1 MAQSISGGEVR
12 WTISADTE
20 QFDQALQKAKDSANL
35 LTAELSKLDSS
46 KAGSGF
52 QRSMQAESGKTSAAL
67 LDIGGS
73 LKDIGFGAAQAGFGS
88 LAATMAGMAT
98 KGLSLG
104 SMLEQNKLSFKALTG
119 SAEGSRTVL
128 SSVADF
134 AANNPFQM
142 LDVSNVAREMVAMS
156 VPAKDV
162 SEHLNTIGNVA
173 VASGGDLKGIGHVF
187 SQVAAQGKLMTQDM
201 YQLVNQGVAIMPAL
215 SRTTGKSM
223 DQIRDDM
230 SKGKITF
237 DVFTKAM
244 KNIVPED
251 MAKELREE
259 MNNTIPRQLDR
270 LKGSLSTFATDFVG
284 INKKT
289 GEKAGD
295 GLAQGYTNILRE
307 LANSMRSPE
316 LLTAASNL
324 GRALTPVLNT
334 VAAIIPKIIQ
344 TLGKGMNYLAT
355 NSKLLLPIGIGIAGL
370 FTSLGSSLPIIG
382 PMLSNVSGGV
392 FRLFGAFKTLWGIN
406 PLVAGLVTVLAV
418 GFMSA
423 MKNSESFRNSMG
435 QLVGALGTL
444 AAKLMPVFEILAST
458 LVSVIA
464 NPAVITILE
473 VVASAVANLASV
485 IASFPVPVLTAIVT
499 GIGMFALL
507 SASPILGIATGIGVI
522 VAALFQLDKA
532 TGVFSNFGNI
542 VATGFNNFVGGV
554 IGFVNSAIRSISGL
568 PKAAFV
574 TANNFMI
581 GLINGLGS
589 GYNSVINY
597 VASIGR
603 AMITTINAVLG
614 IHSPSREMMKV
625 GNFVTLGL
633 AKGIDDN
640 AGAVEKAM
648 DSLATSMLEKA
659 EKAIDN
665 RKSFKLIDVN
675 GVYKDWQRVSQLF
688 TRGSKQYESAVQKME
703 QARLAVN
710 QKIFSLQEQYN
721 QSLDDTKKSVN
732 GIANIFSKLEPK
744 GSGLDS
750 NMIIDNVNAQSQVI
764 DDWAKDIE
772 KLNNTGLDPRFIK
785 ELSEL
790 GIESAN
796 DIKMIASMSTA
807 QIQTLNKAWLKK
819 QEASQRTAV
828 AKLATTRKETLQ
840 EIGKISSGID
850 GETIKVADLGGRLV
864 SNISD
869 GITGALPTID
879 SALGEL
885 GKHIANAQ
893 EEASKKT
900 AAGKAGK
907 AGAAGA
913 GAGASVGADLAK
925 SMAGA
930 VKLEK
935 PKALDKLKISAE
947 DIGKNMLGIV
957 GGVLGGGAVFAVVKS
972 LAKRQKT
979 LGNTGKIAVDTV
991 EKLKSPIE
999 KTRDLTKTLTG
1010 AGQEMT
1016 RGQQAMAT
1024 MRSGIFNIILL
1035 AGAIAAMAGALRF
1048 ANDQLPNDLGPL
1060 VPKMILIGTVTAAM
1074 SGLAYLGKSLNITP
1088 ADFLSIGAA
1097 AVAIAAVAGSLWLT
1111 NAAIPDN
1118 FGPLIPKLVLMGVAI
1133 AAVAGLAF
1141 IVGNSTQVLVAIGA
1155 GLLAIVGISATIAV
1169 AAGAMWVANLAIPND
1184 IDKFRDKLIAMGLA
1198 IGGFG
1203 ILAGVVG
1210 ALMAT
1215 GIGAGILAAGLAAII
1230 GIAGTMVLVALA
1242 IAEINNKVP
1251 ENIADVKKKIDLI
1264 SKTLAYIASSNM
1276 GNIISNTIQNLNIQP
1291 LKEVVKAYASIARD
1305 LMFISAIPI
1314 VPEAVIAK
1322 VTLIKKTVEYIS
1334 KTSSDSPAGLMNQA
1348 VNNFIN
1354 MFNTAFLGK
1363 VVSIYVDI
1371 ARNLN
1376 LIQNIDLQPAAIV
1389 AKVILIQ
1396 ETIGYI
1402 SKTKSD
1408 SPAGMIIQATNNFI
1422 NSINV
1427 QILSQVV
1434 NTYLNIAQ
1442 TLNQLQNIQL
1452 NTQAIV
1458 ANVTFIQATINF
1470 VTQKGQAWYSALAQA
1485 IGAWANEQTT
1495 KSASEIL
1502 RIYSNLGDILG
1513 RIADMNLDEKRAS
1526 EVRNKINILNGIVS
1540 TVLSGSGDG
1549 GIFGK
1554 IKAFF
1559 TGGVDVASV
1568 DNAKNII
1575 VKLSELANAIN
1586 YMPGI
1591 NDSYK
1596 EKIPAVKSVISGIM
1610 SINTGFGD
1618 IANKEWIVGMATSIA
1633 YKLGEFANAAN
1644 TIKPVADLS
1653 KTLESVSGAIT
1664 QVLNSV
1670 SNAIASQADVFF
1682 KGGQTLG
1689 NKVVEGVT
1697 SVFPQANQAGMNLQ
1711 SNFWSG
1717 LQSKFQDEF
1726 YQGQAFIGNVING
1739 INSRM
1744 GELNPLGAA
1753 TQSNFWW
1760 GLEGK
1765 FNDEFWQGRALIGK
1779 VIEGVN
1785 SRQGELQQSGSFASS
1800 GFISGAG
1807 RNFSAVYEAGRRI
1820 AGQFI
1825 QGIKDRGHE
1834 HSPWKTTY
1842 QSGIFA
1848 GEGLMEGIEASHD
1861 GVLDSANSL
1870 VDDVVGIF
1878 NNANPHM
1885 EATMSSLYSNGSI
1898 GVSKTLPNEDYR
1910 TGGVVINQTNNN
1922 YTQYSL
1928 EQMNRDMAWQLR
1940 KI

>member
-52 QRSMQAESGKTSAAL
+52 QKSMQAESGKTSAAL

-73 LKDIGFGAAQAGFGS
+73 LKNIGFGAAQAGFGS
-88 LAATMAGMAT
+88 LAATMAGMAS
-98 KGLSLG
+98 KGLNLG
-104 SMLEQNKLSFKALTG
+104 SMLEKNKLSFKALTG

-128 SSVADF
+128 SAVADF
-134 AANNPFQM
+134 ASENPFQM
-142 LDVSNVAREMVAMS
+142 LDVSNVAKEMVAMS
-156 VPAKDV
+156 VPAKDI
-162 SEHLNTIGNVA
+162 SEHLNTIGNVS
-173 VASGGDLKGIGHVF
+173 VASGASLQGVGHIF

-201 YQLVNQGVAIMPAL
+201 YQLANQGVAIMPAL

-324 GRALTPVLNT
+324 GRALTPVLNA

-392 FRLFGAFKTLWGIN
+392 FRLFGAFKTLWSIN
-406 PLVAGLVTVLAV
+406 PLVAGLVTVLTV
-418 GFMSA
+418 GFISA

-464 NPAVITILE
+464 NPAVITVLE
-473 VVASAVANLASV
+473 VVASAVANLASA

-532 TGVFSNFGNI
+532 TGVFSNFGNV

-581 GLINGLGS
+581 GLLNGLGN
-589 GYNSVINY
+589 GYSSVINY

-640 AGAVEKAM
+640 AGVVEKAM
-648 DSLATSMLEKA
+648 DSLATAMIEKA

-807 QIQTLNKAWLKK
+807 QIQMLNKAWLKK
-819 QEASQRTAV
+819 QDASQRTAV

-893 EEASKKT
+893 DEMSKK
-900 AAGKAGK
+900 AAVGKAGK

-913 GAGASVGADLAK
+913 GAGAGVGADLAK

-957 GGVLGGGAVFAVVKS
+957 GGVLGGGAVFTVVKS

-1141 IVGNSTQVLVAIGA
+1141 IIGNSTQVLVAIGL
-1155 GLLAIVGISATIAV
+1155 GLLAIVGISATIAI

-1291 LKEVVKAYASIARD
+1291 LKQVVNAYTSIARD

-1354 MFNTAFLGK
+1354 MFNTAFIGK
-1363 VVSIYVDI
+1363 VVPIYTDI

-1376 LIQNIDLQPAAIV
+1376 LIQTIDLQSAAIV

-1485 IGAWANEQTT
+1485 VGAWANEQTT
-1495 KSASEIL
+1495 KLASEIL

-1575 VKLSELANAIN
+1575 LKLSELANAIN

-1618 IANKEWIVGMATSIA
+1618 ISNKEWIVGMATSIA

-1653 KTLESVSGAIT
+1653 QTLQSVSGAIT

-1670 SNAIASQADVFF
+1670 SNAIAGQADVFF

-1689 NKVVEGVT
+1689 NKVVEGVN

-1807 RNFSAVYEAGRRI
+1807 RNFGAVYEAGRRI

-1898 GVSKTLPNEDYR
+1898 GVSKTLPNEEYR

>member
-1 MAQSISGGEVR
+1 MAQSINGGEVR
-12 WTISADTE
+12 WVISADTE

-128 SSVADF
+128 SAVADF

-201 YQLVNQGVAIMPAL
+201 YQLANRGVAIMPAL

-334 VAAIIPKIIQ
+334 VATIIPKIIQ

-392 FRLFGAFKTLWGIN
+392 FRLFGAFKTLWSIN
-406 PLVAGLVTVLAV
+406 PLVAGLVTVLTV
-418 GFMSA
+418 GFISA

-464 NPAVITILE
+464 NPAVITVLE
-473 VVASAVANLASV
+473 VVASAVANLASA

-532 TGVFSNFGNI
+532 TGVFSHFGDV
-542 VATGFNNFVGGV
+542 VAAGFNNFVGGI

-581 GLINGLGS
+581 GLLNGLGN
-589 GYNSVINY
+589 GYSSVINY

-640 AGAVEKAM
+640 AGVVEKAM
-648 DSLATSMLEKA
+648 DSLATAMIEKA

-893 EEASKKT
+893 EEASKKA

-907 AGAAGA
+907 TGAAGA
-913 GAGASVGADLAK
+913 GAGAGVGADLAK

-1118 FGPLIPKLVLMGVAI
+1118 FGPLIPKLVLMGVAV

-1141 IVGNSTQVLVAIGA
+1141 IIGNSTQVLAAIGL
-1155 GLLAIVGISATIAV
+1155 GLLAIVGISVTIAI
-1169 AAGAMWVANLAIPND
+1169 AAAAMWVANLAIPND
-1184 IDKFRDKLIAMGLA
+1184 IDKFRDKLITMGLA

-1215 GIGAGILAAGLAAII
+1215 GIGAGILAAGLVAII

-1291 LKEVVKAYASIARD
+1291 LKEIVKAYASIARD
-1305 LMFISAIPI
+1305 LMFISVIPI
-1314 VPEAVIAK
+1314 DSEAVADKII
-1322 VTLIKKTVEYIS
+1322 LIKETVEYIS
-1334 KTSSDSPAGLMNQA
+1334 KTDSDSPAGLMNQA

-1363 VVSIYVDI
+1363 VVSIYADI

-1408 SPAGMIIQATNNFI
+1408 SPAGMIVQATNNFI

-1485 IGAWANEQTT
+1485 VGAWANEKST

-1526 EVRNKINILNGIVS
+1526 EVRNKINILNGTVS

-1765 FNDEFWQGRALIGK
+1765 LNDEFWQGRALIGK

-1807 RNFSAVYEAGRRI
+1807 RNFGAVYEAGRRI

-1898 GVSKTLPNEDYR
+1898 GVSKTLPNEEYR

>member
-1 MAQSISGGEVR
+1 MAQSINGGEVR
-12 WTISADTE
+12 WVISADTE

-52 QRSMQAESGKTSAAL
+52 QKSMQAESGKTSAAL

-73 LKDIGFGAAQAGFGS
+73 LKNIGFGAAQAGFGS
-88 LAATMAGMAT
+88 LAATMAGMAS
-98 KGLSLG
+98 KGLNLG
-104 SMLEQNKLSFKALTG
+104 SMLEKNKLSFKALTG

-128 SSVADF
+128 SAVADF
-134 AANNPFQM
+134 ASENPFQM
-142 LDVSNVAREMVAMS
+142 LDVSNVAKEMVAMS
-156 VPAKDV
+156 VPAKDI
-162 SEHLNTIGNVA
+162 SEHLNTIGNVS
-173 VASGGDLKGIGHVF
+173 VASGASLQGVGHIF

-324 GRALTPVLNT
+324 GRALTPVLNA

-392 FRLFGAFKTLWGIN
+392 FRLFGAFKTLWSIN
-406 PLVAGLVTVLAV
+406 PLVAGLVTVLTV
-418 GFMSA
+418 GFISA

-464 NPAVITILE
+464 NPAVITVLE
-473 VVASAVANLASV
+473 VVASAVANLASAV
-485 IASFPVPVLTAIVT
+485 ASFPVPVLTAIVT

-532 TGVFSNFGNI
+532 TGVFSHFGDMV
-542 VATGFNNFVGGV
+542 VAGFNSFVSGV
-554 IGFVNSAIRSISGL
+554 VGFVNSAIRSISGL

-581 GLINGLGS
+581 GLLNGLGN
-589 GYNSVINY
+589 GYSSVINY

-640 AGAVEKAM
+640 AGVVEKAM
-648 DSLATSMLEKA
+648 DSLATAMIEKA

-885 GKHIANAQ
+885 GKHIADAQ
-893 EEASKKT
+893 NEASKKA

-913 GAGASVGADLAK
+913 GAGAGVGADLAK

-947 DIGKNMLGIV
+947 EIGKNMLGIV

-972 LAKRQKT
+972 LAKRQKE

-1048 ANDQLPNDLGPL
+1048 ANDSLPNDLGPL
-1060 VPKMILIGTVTAAM
+1060 VPKMLLIGTVTAAM

-1118 FGPLIPKLVLMGVAI
+1118 FGPLIPKLVLMGVAV

-1141 IVGNSTQVLVAIGA
+1141 IIGNSTQVLAAIGL
-1155 GLLAIVGISATIAV
+1155 GLLAIVGISATIAI

-1184 IDKFRDKLIAMGLA
+1184 IDKFRDKLIAMGVA

-1215 GIGAGILAAGLAAII
+1215 GIGAGILAAGLVAII

-1251 ENIADVKKKIDLI
+1251 EDISGVKKKIDLI

-1276 GNIISNTIQNLNIQP
+1276 GNIISNTLQNLNIQP
-1291 LKEVVKAYASIARD
+1291 LKEIVKAYASIARD

-1354 MFNTAFLGK
+1354 MFSTAFIGK
-1363 VVSIYVDI
+1363 VVSIYTDI

-1458 ANVTFIQATINF
+1458 AAVTFIQATINF

-1559 TGGVDVASV
+1559 TGGVDVTSV
-1568 DNAKNII
+1568 ENAKNII
-1575 VKLSELANAIN
+1575 IKLSELANAIN

-1618 IANKEWIVGMATSIA
+1618 ISNKEWIVGMATSIA

-1697 SVFPQANQAGMNLQ
+1697 SVFPQANQAGINLQ

-1765 FNDEFWQGRALIGK
+1765 LNDEFWQGRALIGK

-1807 RNFSAVYEAGRRI
+1807 RNFGAVYEAGRRI

-1885 EATMSSLYSNGSI
+1885 EATMSSLYSNGSV
-1898 GVSKTLPNEDYR
+1898 GVSKTLSNEDYR
-1910 TGGVVINQTNNN
+1910 AGGVVINQTNNN

>member
-1 MAQSISGGEVR
+1 MAQSINGGEVR
-12 WTISADTE
+12 WVISADTE

-52 QRSMQAESGKTSAAL
+52 QKSMQAESGKTSAAL

-73 LKDIGFGAAQAGFGS
+73 LKNIGFGAAQAGFGS
-88 LAATMAGMAT
+88 LAATMAGMAS
-98 KGLSLG
+98 KGLNLG
-104 SMLEQNKLSFKALTG
+104 SMLEKNKLSFKALTG

-128 SSVADF
+128 SAVADF
-134 AANNPFQM
+134 ASENPFQM
-142 LDVSNVAREMVAMS
+142 LDVSNVAKEMVAMS
-156 VPAKDV
+156 VPAKDI
-162 SEHLNTIGNVA
+162 SEHLNTIGNVS
-173 VASGGDLKGIGHVF
+173 VASGASLQGVGHIF

-324 GRALTPVLNT
+324 GRALTPVLNA

-392 FRLFGAFKTLWGIN
+392 FRLFGAFKTLWSIN
-406 PLVAGLVTVLAV
+406 PLVAGLVTVLTV
-418 GFMSA
+418 GFISA

-464 NPAVITILE
+464 NPAVITVLE

-485 IASFPVPVLTAIVT
+485 VASFPVPVLTAIVT

-532 TGVFSNFGNI
+532 TGVFSHFGDMV
-542 VATGFNNFVGGV
+542 VAGFNSFVSGV
-554 IGFVNSAIRSISGL
+554 VGFVNSAIRSISGL

-581 GLINGLGS
+581 GLLNGLGN
-589 GYNSVINY
+589 GYSSVINY

-640 AGAVEKAM
+640 AGVVEKAM
-648 DSLATSMLEKA
+648 DSLATAMIEKA

-885 GKHIANAQ
+885 GKHIAEAQ
-893 EEASKKT
+893 NEASKKA

-913 GAGASVGADLAK
+913 GAGAGVGADLAK

-947 DIGKNMLGIV
+947 EIGKNMLGIV

-972 LAKRQKT
+972 LAKRQKE

-1048 ANDQLPNDLGPL
+1048 ANDSLPNDLGPL
-1060 VPKMILIGTVTAAM
+1060 VPKMLLIGTVTAAM

-1141 IVGNSTQVLVAIGA
+1141 IIGNSTQVLAAIGL
-1155 GLLAIVGISATIAV
+1155 GLLAIVGISATIAI

-1184 IDKFRDKLIAMGLA
+1184 IDKFRDKLIAMGVA

-1215 GIGAGILAAGLAAII
+1215 GIGAGILASGLVAII
-1230 GIAGTMVLVALA
+1230 GIAGTMVLIALA

-1251 ENIADVKKKIDLI
+1251 EDISGVKKKIDLI

-1276 GNIISNTIQNLNIQP
+1276 GNIISNTLQNLNIQP
-1291 LKEVVKAYASIARD
+1291 LKEIVKAYASIARD

-1354 MFNTAFLGK
+1354 MFNTAFIGK
-1363 VVSIYVDI
+1363 VVSIYTDI

-1376 LIQNIDLQPAAIV
+1376 LIQTIDLQPGAIV

-1396 ETIGYI
+1396 ETVGYI

-1408 SPAGMIIQATNNFI
+1408 SPTGMIIQATNNFI

-1427 QILSQVV
+1427 QIISQVV

-1458 ANVTFIQATINF
+1458 TTVTFIQATINF

-1568 DNAKNII
+1568 ENAKNII

-1744 GELNPLGAA
+1744 GELNPLGTA

-1765 FNDEFWQGRALIGK
+1765 LNDEFWQGRALIGK

-1807 RNFSAVYEAGRRI
+1807 RNFGAVYEAGRRI

-1861 GVLDSANSL
+1861 GVIDSANSL

-1885 EATMSSLYSNGSI
+1885 EATMSSLYSNGSVGI
-1898 GVSKTLPNEDYR
+1898 SKTLPSEDYR
-1910 TGGVVINQTNNN
+1910 AGGVVINQTNNN

>member
-1 MAQSISGGEVR
+1 MAQSINGGEVR
-12 WTISADTE
+12 WVISADTE

-52 QRSMQAESGKTSAAL
+52 QKSMQAESGKTSAAL

-104 SMLEQNKLSFKALTG
+104 SMLEKNKLSFKALTG
-119 SAEGSRTVL
+119 SAQGSQQVL
-128 SSVADF
+128 SAVADF
-134 AANNPFQM
+134 ASENPFQM
-142 LDVSNVAREMVAMS
+142 LDVSNVAKEMVAMS
-156 VPAKDV
+156 VPAKDI
-162 SEHLNTIGNVA
+162 SEHLNTIGNVS
-173 VASGGDLKGIGHVF
+173 VASGASLQGVGHVF

-201 YQLVNQGVAIMPAL
+201 YQLANQGVSIMPAL

-324 GRALTPVLNT
+324 GRALTPVLNV

-392 FRLFGAFKTLWGIN
+392 FRLFGAFKTLWSIN

-532 TGVFSNFGNI
+532 TGVFSNFGNV

-581 GLINGLGS
+581 GLLNGLGN
-589 GYNSVINY
+589 GYSSVINY

-640 AGAVEKAM
+640 ASVVEKAM
-648 DSLATSMLEKA
+648 DSLATAMIEKA

-772 KLNNTGLDPRFIK
+772 KLNSTGLDPRFIK

-807 QIQTLNKAWLKK
+807 QIQMLNKAWLKK

-893 EEASKKT
+893 DEMSKKA

-907 AGAAGA
+907 AGAAGGA
-913 GAGASVGADLAK
+913 GAGAGVGADLAK

-1060 VPKMILIGTVTAAM
+1060 VPKMILIGTVTAAVA
-1074 SGLAYLGKSLNITP
+1074 GLAYLGKSLNITP

-1097 AVAIAAVAGSLWLT
+1097 TVAIAAVAGSLWLA
-1111 NAAIPDN
+1111 NAAIPNDL
-1118 FGPLIPKLVLMGVAI
+1118 GPLIPKLVLMGVAV

-1141 IVGNSTQVLVAIGA
+1141 IIGNSTQVLVAIGL
-1155 GLLAIVGISATIAV
+1155 GLLAIVGISATIAI

-1215 GIGAGILAAGLAAII
+1215 GIGAGILAAGLVAII

-1291 LKEVVKAYASIARD
+1291 LKQVVNAYASIARD

-1354 MFNTAFLGK
+1354 
-1363 VVSIYVDI
+1363 
-1371 ARNLN
+1371 
-1376 LIQNIDLQPAAIV
+1376 
-1389 AKVILIQ
+1389 
-1396 ETIGYI
+1396 
-1402 SKTKSD
+1402 
-1408 SPAGMIIQATNNFI
+1408 
-1422 NSINV
+1422 SINV

-1458 ANVTFIQATINF
+1458 VNVTFIQATINF

-1485 IGAWANEQTT
+1485 VGAWANEQTT

-1559 TGGVDVASV
+1559 TGGVDVNSV

-1591 NDSYK
+1591 NDSCK

-1618 IANKEWIVGMATSIA
+1618 ITNKEWIVGMATSIA

-1670 SNAIASQADVFF
+1670 SNAIAGQADVFF

-1744 GELNPLGAA
+1744 GELNPLGTA

-1765 FNDEFWQGRALIGK
+1765 LNDEFWQGRALIGK

-1807 RNFSAVYEAGRRI
+1807 RNFGAVYEAGRRI

-1885 EATMSSLYSNGSI
+1885 EATMSSLYSNGSV
-1898 GVSKTLPNEDYR
+1898 GVSKTLPNEEYR

>member
-1 MAQSISGGEVR
+1 MAQSINGGEVR
-12 WTISADTE
+12 WVISADTE

-52 QRSMQAESGKTSAAL
+52 QKSMQAESGKTSAAL

-73 LKDIGFGAAQAGFGS
+73 LKNIGFGAAQAGFGS
-88 LAATMAGMAT
+88 LAATMAGMAS
-98 KGLSLG
+98 KGLNLG
-104 SMLEQNKLSFKALTG
+104 SMLEKNKLSFKALTG

-128 SSVADF
+128 SAVADF
-134 AANNPFQM
+134 ASENPFQM
-142 LDVSNVAREMVAMS
+142 LDVSNVAKEMVAMS
-156 VPAKDV
+156 VPAKDI
-162 SEHLNTIGNVA
+162 SEHLNTIGNVS
-173 VASGGDLKGIGHVF
+173 VASGASLQGVGHIF

-324 GRALTPVLNT
+324 GRALTPVLNA

-392 FRLFGAFKTLWGIN
+392 FRLFGAFKTLWSIN
-406 PLVAGLVTVLAV
+406 PLVAGLVTVLTV
-418 GFMSA
+418 GFISA

-464 NPAVITILE
+464 NPAVITVLE
-473 VVASAVANLASV
+473 VVASAVANLASAV
-485 IASFPVPVLTAIVT
+485 ASFPVPVLTAIVT

-532 TGVFSNFGNI
+532 TGVFSHFGDMV
-542 VATGFNNFVGGV
+542 VAGFNSFVSGV
-554 IGFVNSAIRSISGL
+554 VGFVNSAIRSISGL

-581 GLINGLGS
+581 GLLNGLGN
-589 GYNSVINY
+589 GYSSVINY

-640 AGAVEKAM
+640 AGVVEKAM
-648 DSLATSMLEKA
+648 DSLATAMIEKA

-885 GKHIANAQ
+885 GKHIADAQ
-893 EEASKKT
+893 NEASKKA

-913 GAGASVGADLAK
+913 GAGAGVGADLAK

-947 DIGKNMLGIV
+947 EIGKNMLGIV

-972 LAKRQKT
+972 LAKRQKE

-1048 ANDQLPNDLGPL
+1048 ANDSLPNDLGPL
-1060 VPKMILIGTVTAAM
+1060 VPKMLLIGTVTAAM
-1074 SGLAYLGKSLNITP
+1074 SGLAYLGKSLNIPP

-1118 FGPLIPKLVLMGVAI
+1118 FGPLIPKLVLMGVAV

-1141 IVGNSTQVLVAIGA
+1141 IIGNSTQVLAAIGL
-1155 GLLAIVGISATIAV
+1155 GLLAIVGISATIAI

-1184 IDKFRDKLIAMGLA
+1184 IDKFRDKLIAMGVA

-1215 GIGAGILAAGLAAII
+1215 GIGAGILAAGLVAII

-1251 ENIADVKKKIDLI
+1251 EDISGVKKKIDLI

-1276 GNIISNTIQNLNIQP
+1276 GNIISNTLQNLNIQP
-1291 LKEVVKAYASIARD
+1291 LKEIVKAYASIARD

-1354 MFNTAFLGK
+1354 MFSTAFIGK
-1363 VVSIYVDI
+1363 VVSIYTDI

-1458 ANVTFIQATINF
+1458 AAVTFIQATINF

-1559 TGGVDVASV
+1559 TGGVDVTSV
-1568 DNAKNII
+1568 ENAKNII
-1575 VKLSELANAIN
+1575 IKLSELANAIN

-1618 IANKEWIVGMATSIA
+1618 ISNKEWIVGMATSIA

-1697 SVFPQANQAGMNLQ
+1697 SVFPQANQAGINLQ

-1765 FNDEFWQGRALIGK
+1765 LNDEFWQGRALIGK

-1807 RNFSAVYEAGRRI
+1807 RNFGAVYEAGRRI

-1885 EATMSSLYSNGSI
+1885 EATMSSLYSNGSV
-1898 GVSKTLPNEDYR
+1898 GVSKTLSNEDYR
-1910 TGGVVINQTNNN
+1910 AGGVVINQTNNN

>member
-1 MAQSISGGEVR
+1 MAQSINGGEVR
-12 WTISADTE
+12 WVISADTE
-20 QFDQALQKAKDSANL
+20 QFDQALQKAKDSVNL

-52 QRSMQAESGKTSAAL
+52 QKSMQAESGKTSAAL

-324 GRALTPVLNT
+324 GRALTPVLNA

-392 FRLFGAFKTLWGIN
+392 FRLFGAFKTLWSIN
-406 PLVAGLVTVLAV
+406 PLVAGLVTVLTV
-418 GFMSA
+418 GFISA

-464 NPAVITILE
+464 NPAVITVLE

-532 TGVFSNFGNI
+532 TGVFSHFGDV
-542 VATGFNNFVGGV
+542 VATGFNNFVGGI

-581 GLINGLGS
+581 GLLNGLGN
-589 GYNSVINY
+589 GYSSVINY
-597 VASIGR
+597 VASIGK

-640 AGAVEKAM
+640 AGVVEKAM
-648 DSLATSMLEKA
+648 DSLATAMIEKA

-772 KLNNTGLDPRFIK
+772 KLNSTGLDPRFIK

-893 EEASKKT
+893 NEASKKA

-907 AGAAGA
+907 AGAGA

-947 DIGKNMLGIV
+947 EIGKNMLGIV

-1141 IVGNSTQVLVAIGA
+1141 IIGNSTQVLVAIGL
-1155 GLLAIVGISATIAV
+1155 GLLAIVGISVTIAI

-1215 GIGAGILAAGLAAII
+1215 GIGAGILAAGLVAII

-1276 GNIISNTIQNLNIQP
+1276 GNIISNTLQNLNIQP
-1291 LKEVVKAYASIARD
+1291 LKEIVKAYASIARD
-1305 LMFISAIPI
+1305 LMFISVIPI
-1314 VPEAVIAK
+1314 DSEAVADKII
-1322 VTLIKKTVEYIS
+1322 LIKEAVEYIS
-1334 KTSSDSPAGLMNQA
+1334 KTDSDSPAGLMNQA

-1354 MFNTAFLGK
+1354 MFNTAFIGK
-1363 VVSIYVDI
+1363 VVFIYTDI

-1376 LIQNIDLQPAAIV
+1376 LIQTIDLQPAAIV

-1396 ETIGYI
+1396 EIVGYI

-1408 SPAGMIIQATNNFI
+1408 SPAGMIVQATNNFI

-1458 ANVTFIQATINF
+1458 TAVTFIQATINF

-1485 IGAWANEQTT
+1485 VGAWANEQTT

-1502 RIYSNLGDILG
+1502 RIYSNLGGILG

-1744 GELNPLGAA
+1744 GELNPLGTA

-1765 FNDEFWQGRALIGK
+1765 LNDEFWQGRALIGK
-1779 VIEGVN
+1779 IIEGVN

-1807 RNFSAVYEAGRRI
+1807 RNFGAVYEAGRRI

>member
-1 MAQSISGGEVR
+1 MAQSINGGEVR

-52 QRSMQAESGKTSAAL
+52 QKSMQAESGKTSAAL

-201 YQLVNQGVAIMPAL
+201 YQLVNRGVAIMPAL

-324 GRALTPVLNT
+324 GRALTPVLNA
-334 VAAIIPKIIQ
+334 VATIIPKIIQ

-392 FRLFGAFKTLWGIN
+392 FRLFGAFKTLWSIN
-406 PLVAGLVTVLAV
+406 PLVAGLVTVLTV
-418 GFMSA
+418 GFISA

-464 NPAVITILE
+464 NPAVITVLE

-532 TGVFSNFGNI
+532 TGVFSNFGNV

-581 GLINGLGS
+581 GLLNGLGN
-589 GYNSVINY
+589 GYSSVINY

-640 AGAVEKAM
+640 AGVVEKAM
-648 DSLATSMLEKA
+648 DSLATAMIEKA

-675 GVYKDWQRVSQLF
+675 GVYKDWQKVSQLF

-893 EEASKKT
+893 DEMSKKA

-907 AGAAGA
+907 AGAASAGA
-913 GAGASVGADLAK
+913 GAGVGADLAK

-1097 AVAIAAVAGSLWLT
+1097 AVAIAVVAGSLWLT

-1141 IVGNSTQVLVAIGA
+1141 IIGNSTQVLVAIGL
-1155 GLLAIVGISATIAV
+1155 GLLAIVGISATIAI

-1215 GIGAGILAAGLAAII
+1215 GIGAGILAAGLVAII
-1230 GIAGTMVLVALA
+1230 GIAGTMALVALA

-1291 LKEVVKAYASIARD
+1291 LKEVVKAYTSIARD

-1354 MFNTAFLGK
+1354 MFNTAFIGK

-1485 IGAWANEQTT
+1485 VGAWANEQTT

-1575 VKLSELANAIN
+1575 LKLSELANAIN

-1807 RNFSAVYEAGRRI
+1807 RNFGAVYEAGRRI

-1885 EATMSSLYSNGSI
+1885 EATMSSLYSNGST
-1898 GVSKTLPNEDYR
+1898 GVSKTLPNEEYR

>member
-1 MAQSISGGEVR
+1 MAQSINGGEVR
-12 WTISADTE
+12 WVISADTE

-334 VAAIIPKIIQ
+334 VATIIPKIIQ

-392 FRLFGAFKTLWGIN
+392 FRLFGAFKTLWSIN
-406 PLVAGLVTVLAV
+406 PLVAGLVTVLTV
-418 GFMSA
+418 GFISA

-464 NPAVITILE
+464 NPAVITVLE
-473 VVASAVANLASV
+473 VVASAVANLASA

-532 TGVFSNFGNI
+532 TGVFSHFGDV
-542 VATGFNNFVGGV
+542 VAAGFNNFVGGI

-581 GLINGLGS
+581 GLLNGLGN
-589 GYNSVINY
+589 GYSSVINY

-640 AGAVEKAM
+640 AGVVEKAM
-648 DSLATSMLEKA
+648 DSLATAMIEKA

-750 NMIIDNVNAQSQVI
+750 NMIIDNVNVQSQVI

-913 GAGASVGADLAK
+913 GAGAGVGADLAK

-1141 IVGNSTQVLVAIGA
+1141 IIGNSTQVLVAIGL
-1155 GLLAIVGISATIAV
+1155 GLLAIVGISATIAI

-1371 ARNLN
+1371 AKNLN

-1452 NTQAIV
+1452 NTQAIL

-1485 IGAWANEQTT
+1485 VGAWANEQTT

-1670 SNAIASQADVFF
+1670 SNAIAGQADVFF

-1807 RNFSAVYEAGRRI
+1807 RNFGAVYEAGRRI

-1898 GVSKTLPNEDYR
+1898 GVSKTLPNEEYR